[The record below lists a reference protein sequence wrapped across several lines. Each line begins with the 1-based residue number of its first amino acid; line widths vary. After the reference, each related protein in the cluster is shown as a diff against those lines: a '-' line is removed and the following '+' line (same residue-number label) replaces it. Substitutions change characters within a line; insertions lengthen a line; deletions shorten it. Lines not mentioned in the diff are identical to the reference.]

1 MKQDKCNIVKDLMA
15 LYVDD
20 MLTEDSKEFVEEH
33 MKTCPECKEEYRQM
47 SAQIQIPMNMDAK
60 PIKKVKRKIWK
71 RMILAV
77 LLTAVVCVLFL
88 VGSLTIVPM
97 DYEKYDLEH
106 VLKVKEEDNCLYL
119 VRMGATAHAMYVYA
133 FPEVVTEVK
142 DSSDGKQH
150 VDYNVYIESIVF
162 DQIHISSFSK
172 EHYAT
177 ELETEDSIFTSYNRI
192 GEVEEEQVII
202 DHVYYL
208 DTKSG
213 EKHLLWENTE
223 TK

>member
-1 MKQDKCNIVKDLMA
+1 MLFRA
-15 LYVDD
+15 LIYTS
-20 MLTEDSKEFVEEH
+20 M
-33 MKTCPECKEEYRQM
+33 Q
-47 SAQIQIPMNMDAK
+47 
-60 PIKKVKRKIWK
+60 
-71 RMILAV
+71 
-77 LLTAVVCVLFL
+77 
-88 VGSLTIVPM
+88 
-97 DYEKYDLEH
+97 
-106 VLKVKEEDNCLYL
+106 
-119 VRMGATAHAMYVYA
+119 
-133 FPEVVTEVK
+133 
-142 DSSDGKQH
+142 
-150 VDYNVYIESIVF
+150 YIESIVF